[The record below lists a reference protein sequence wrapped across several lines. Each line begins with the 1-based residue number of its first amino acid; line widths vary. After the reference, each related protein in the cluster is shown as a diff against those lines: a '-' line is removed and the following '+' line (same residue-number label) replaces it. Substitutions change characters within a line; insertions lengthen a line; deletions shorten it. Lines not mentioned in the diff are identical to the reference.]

1 MVVSIWMLWLLNKKG
16 GIILDVTKKSI
27 AKKIYRD
34 MDISFDISEVI
45 LEDDFVQV
53 FTELMR
59 DYTLI
64 PTTNLIID

>member
-1 MVVSIWMLWLLNKKG
+1 ME
-16 GIILDVTKKSI
+16 VTKESI
-27 AKKIYRD
+27 ARNMYRD
-34 MDISFDISEVI
+34 MDILFDISEVI
-45 LEDDFVQV
+45 LEDEFVQA

>member
-1 MVVSIWMLWLLNKKG
+1 ME
-16 GIILDVTKKSI
+16 VTKETI

-34 MDISFDISEVI
+34 MDISFDIGEVV
-45 LEDDFVQV
+45 LEDDFVQA

>member
-1 MVVSIWMLWLLNKKG
+1 ME
-16 GIILDVTKKSI
+16 VTKESI
-27 AKKIYRD
+27 AKKMYRE

-45 LEDDFVQV
+45 LEDEFVQA